1 MNRGGGRGPLSPPRT
16 AKVKCIFLSHC
27 LHCWMYA
34 GTFPTSCTWVH
45 TMAGSSCSS
54 RPIAEINNV
63 TTHIKRNYNI
73 TGKFLVPENVQG
85 KHVSTNLKQIDA
97 EM

>member
-1 MNRGGGRGPLSPPRT
+1 
-16 AKVKCIFLSHC
+16 
-27 LHCWMYA
+27 
-34 GTFPTSCTWVH
+34 
-45 TMAGSSCSS
+45 MAGSSCSS